1 MGGLTGALA
10 GERAGTHAP
19 TPNLPSTR
27 VMRILRP
34 QSAPSPRP
42 RAPAVPRAAGAGGA
56 RLRCRVRLA
65 DGRVFTG
72 ALPAARHRA
81 LQLGMLHAATA
92 ELVELTPGTRTADG
106 ELRLDR
112 RARPEHFLPG
122 GAAGDP
128 GWLAALLAHAQQIC
142 DGAYAH
148 RRAGE
153 GGREEAFVG
162 VAPRRAP
169 ARQQGRGR
177 RDTVPVGRH
186 RPARPAARAV
196 GVPGR
201 AALPPADRI
210 RRLRRRARLLEARR
224 TAPGDADRRGH
235 RRARGADRAGAPADH
250 PRPRSRRRRQ
260 AERRRRPV
268 QGARTRDAARRHDQP
283 QDRTARADRRGRLPA
298 ARLPARSARR
308 RSPRPRAAGS
318 ARARRASRR
327 SRRPVQADPAAGVLP
342 SGSPASPCHAAAWSA
357 APSLATTTRT
367 RRAASAWT
375 RRKAGAAMPA
385 AAARAAPSTTS
396 PPS

>member
-1 MGGLTGALA
+1 MGGLTGALP

-19 TPNLPSTR
+19 TPNLPTTR

-122 GAAGDP
+122 GAAGEP
-128 GWLAALLAHAQQIC
+128 GWLAALLAHAQR
-142 DGAYAH
+142 DLRRRLRAPARRR
-148 RRAGE
+148 RRAR
-153 GGREEAFVG
+153 GGVRR
-162 VAPRRAP
+162 RRAARAA

-201 AALPPADRI
+201 AALPPADRV

-224 TAPGDADRRGH
+224 TAPGTRIERTPASSWSRSSGRTCGSST
-235 RRARGADRAGAPADH
+235 ASESATTAG
-250 PRPRSRRRRQ
+250 
-260 AERRRRPV
+260 
-268 QGARTRDAARRHDQP
+268 RTSPTSA
-283 QDRTARADRRGRLPA
+283 
-298 ARLPARSARR
+298 ARSAR
-308 RSPRPRAAGS
+308 A
-318 ARARRASRR
+318 
-327 SRRPVQADPAAGVLP
+327 
-342 SGSPASPCHAAAWSA
+342 
-357 APSLATTTRT
+357 
-367 RRAASAWT
+367 
-375 RRKAGAAMPA
+375 
-385 AAARAAPSTTS
+385 
-396 PPS
+396 

>member
-1 MGGLTGALA
+1 MGGLTGALP

-92 ELVELTPGTRTADG
+92 ELVELTPGTRSADG

-148 RRAGE
+148 
-153 GGREEAFVG
+153 
-162 VAPRRAP
+162 
-169 ARQQGRGR
+169 
-177 RDTVPVGRH
+177 
-186 RPARPAARAV
+186 AAR
-196 GVPGR
+196 R
-201 AALPPADRI
+201 
-210 RRLRRRARLLEARR
+210 RRRAR
-224 TAPGDADRRGH
+224 GGV
-235 RRARGADRAGAPADH
+235 
-250 PRPRSRRRRQ
+250 RRRRCR
-260 AERRRRPV
+260 AC
-268 QGARTRDAARRHDQP
+268 ASAATRT
-283 QDRTARADRRGRLPA
+283 
-298 ARLPARSARR
+298 
-308 RSPRPRAAGS
+308 RSPRHGS
-318 ARARRASRR
+318 CGST
-327 SRRPVQADPAAGVLP
+327 ST
-342 SGSPASPCHAAAWSA
+342 SPASCPRCGRSW
-357 APSLATTTRT
+357 PSGRATC
-367 RRAASAWT
+367 
-375 RRKAGAAMPA
+375 
-385 AAARAAPSTTS
+385 
-396 PPS
+396 